1 MLGFGYLYSN
11 NGRDKPDPDQYVH
24 VSMSELTNR
33 SPQPAAA
40 KDDIVKHQFSRKHA
54 RTWGVSEAIV
64 LSYFAE
70 RVRSSKHTKEG
81 KRWFYNT
88 LDELLVVYPYFK
100 RSTLAGIIQRMVD
113 KKLVERGNF
122 NRWKQDRTGWYHV
135 SDDVRKLAAED
146 PIYFRVR
153 SAALYGICG
162 AAVLDNLENN
172 ILKQRMAD
180 EEDIYH
186 RFVPSRL
193 ATLLPW
199 SDRTIERAIDDL
211 SQRGIICQENDKPSF
226 YTFTS
231 LLKTTPTNP
240 DKIASNLDEKASNLD
255 EKASNLDNVTHC
267 KPLETIEKPFK
278 TDQAAPAPSVN
289 ENPETGVQI
298 NDETFESHKP
308 KLTNNLL
315 VNTCRLFRDHFPTSD
330 CDNVQSAFSGCTHFL
345 ATFSAEEIYNFSKL
359 PNRDALVQHLAP
371 RWQHWFNQAYP
382 ATLEA
387 DADRDMFFHVA
398 LDMVVTAFTTA
409 RIGESQNT
417 TLFFCS
423 NAAYQL
429 TLDMLGVLMPEQ
441 LRQKQLR
448 YEHRAIEYASPDE
461 DKENVSDLAPAEKAR
476 ILRNS
481 VSSRNDRGWLYEDG
495 EWAFDKLVWSHAARH
510 QAERFFNRNPN
521 ALVSELLEI
530 IDACVRTEVKELASK
545 GDRYDPYFYSRKGVN
560 AAFLFTHMGRILG
573 ELGMSKEF
581 VPYDDAEELVA

>member
-1 MLGFGYLYSN
+1 
-11 NGRDKPDPDQYVH
+11 
-24 VSMSELTNR
+24 MSELTNR

-54 RTWGVSEAIV
+54 RDWGVSEAIV

-70 RVRSSKHTKEG
+70 RVRSSNHTKEG

-100 RSTLAGIIQRMVD
+100 RSTLAGIIQRLVD

-122 NRWKQDRTGWYHV
+122 NRWKQDRTAWFHV
-135 SDDVRKLAAED
+135 SEDVRKLTAED

-153 SAALYGICG
+153 SAVLYGICG
-162 AAVLDNLENN
+162 AVVLDNLENN

-186 RFVPSRL
+186 KFVPSRV
-193 ATLLPW
+193 ATFLPW
-199 SDRTIERAIDDL
+199 SARALEDVL
-211 SQRGIICQENDKPSF
+211 KRLRICGVVIQHPTRRS
-226 YTFTS
+226 YHTFS
-231 LLKTTPTNP
+231 HLLPLTPQF
-240 DKIASNLDEKASNLD
+240 LDETPQFLD
-255 EKASNLDNVTHC
+255 ETPQFLDETPQNPDNVTLY

-289 ENPETGVQI
+289 ANPETGDQVI
-298 NDETFESHKP
+298 DETFESLRP
-308 KLTNNLL
+308 KWTNDLL
-315 VNTCRLFRDHFPTSD
+315 VRRCRLFKDYFSTSD
-330 CDNVQSAFSGCTHFL
+330 CDSVQSAFAGCTAFL
-345 ATFSAEEIYNFSKL
+345 ATFSAEEIYHLSKL
-359 PNRDALVQHLAP
+359 PDRDTLVQHLAP
-371 RWQHWFNQAYP
+371 RWQEWFDEAYP
-382 ATLEA
+382 KTL
-387 DADRDMFFHVA
+387 DAVAVRDMFFHVA

-409 RIGESQNT
+409 RIGEMQLT

-429 TLDMLGVLMPEQ
+429 TLEMLDVLMPEQ

-448 YEHRAIEYASPDE
+448 YEQRTIEYASPDE

-495 EWAFDKLVWSHAARH
+495 EWAFDKLVWTYAAKA
-510 QAERFFNRNPN
+510 QAERFFTRNPN

-545 GDRYDPYFYSRKGVN
+545 GDRYDPYFYSRKGIN
-560 AAFLFTHMGRILG
+560 LASLFTHMDRILG

-581 VPYDDAEELVA
+581 VPYDEAKELAA